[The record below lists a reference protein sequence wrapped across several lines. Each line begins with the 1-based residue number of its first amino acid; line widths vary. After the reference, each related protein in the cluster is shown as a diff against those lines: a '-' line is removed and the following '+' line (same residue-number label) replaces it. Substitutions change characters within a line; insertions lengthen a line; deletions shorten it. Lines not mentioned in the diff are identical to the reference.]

1 MLDQILFYVVFFAQI
16 FLISYY
22 LPGKMLRRMKYV
34 LETYPPSGY
43 SKLYPKPI
51 GYYEKAL
58 RNFKTINGCI
68 LLVGLLLMAVMFVY
82 SKGGEWDIVFP
93 YFMIQFIP
101 MLLLEIGS
109 FNMYKLMRKASTT
122 RKAELHPRRL
132 LDFISPR
139 LIGLAVLVYLAFI
152 AFVVY
157 MRQFEYPWFGG
168 YENVAVMTGMNLF
181 LAGILLW
188 NIYGK
193 KQDPYQAYEDRKR
206 HIDHFAKQMVFVS
219 ISATLF
225 GIIQVVI
232 KAIDLDDFDPMIMS
246 LYFQLIA
253 VISLRAIRIDKID
266 FEVYK
271 SDPSQESNEEKSY
284 LISEETAE
292 NDKHSPIYKMVGLSF
307 GLSFGIALAFK
318 EGATISGIILIGGVG
333 GGIGLILG
341 IGFGVWVSHLRQ
353 GNSSMI

>member
-1 MLDQILFYVVFFAQI
+1 MLDQILFYVVFLAQI

-22 LPGKMLRRMKYV
+22 LPGKMLRRIKYV

-51 GYYEKAL
+51 EYYEKAP
-58 RNFKTINGCI
+58 RNFKTINSCI
-68 LLVGLLLMAVMFVY
+68 LLLGLLLMAVMFVY
-82 SKGGEWDIVFP
+82 SKGGAWDIAFP

-132 LDFISPR
+132 LDSISPG

-157 MRQFEYPWFGG
+157 MRHFEYPWFGG

-181 LAGILLW
+181 IAGMLLW

-193 KQDPYQAYEDRKR
+193 KQDPYQTYEDRKR
-206 HIDHFAKQMVFVS
+206 HTEHLAKQMVFVS
-219 ISATLF
+219 ISTTLF
-225 GIIQVVI
+225 EIIYIVL
-232 KAIDLDDFDPMIMS
+232 KAIDLDNLDPMIMS

-253 VISLRAIRIDKID
+253 VISVRAIRIDKID

-292 NDKHSPIYKMVGLSF
+292 NGKHSPIYKMVGLSF

-341 IGFGVWVSHLRQ
+341 IALGKWVSHLRQ
-353 GNSSMI
+353 GDSTMI